1 MYKEEFRKSLPI
13 YQHREE
19 ILNLIKNNNYCIIT
33 GETGS
38 GKTTQLPQ
46 YIIESL
52 TLADFFKNDKVFQKS
67 KKSPRVVITQPRRV
81 AAIQM
86 AKRVCYEKNYKLGN
100 EIGYTIR
107 FGDNS
112 CENTIIK
119 YVTDGILVK
128 ECLADNILNKY
139 HVVIIDEAH
148 ERSLYSDILFALIK
162 QVVKIRNGSLK
173 LIIMSATLNTEQFIK
188 YFNNCP
194 LLKVSGKLYPVDI
207 TYHPSPMDKRVKSSV
222 ELAIRIHLH
231 E

>member
-1 MYKEEFRKSLPI
+1 MHKEEFRKSLPI

-19 ILNLIKNNNYCIIT
+19 ILNLIKNNNFCIIT

-52 TLADFFKNDKVFQKS
+52 TLSDFYKNNQKFQKS
-67 KKSPRVVITQPRRV
+67 KKLPRVVITQPRRV

-86 AKRVCYEKNYKLGN
+86 AKRVCYEKNYTLGK

-107 FGDNS
+107 SGDHS
-112 CENTIIK
+112 SENTIIK

-128 ECLADNILNKY
+128 ECLTDNNLNKY

-162 QVVKIRNGSLK
+162 QVVKVRNGSLK
-173 LIIMSATLNTEQFIK
+173 LIIMSATLNTKQFMK
-188 YFNNCP
+188 SFD
-194 LLKVSGKLYPVDI
+194 VD
-207 TYHPSPMDKRVKSSV
+207 KSF
-222 ELAIRIHLH
+222 
-231 E
+231 